1 MASTIK
7 LKRGSGAPTSGTL
20 AAGEPA
26 LDLTNNKLYS
36 STDGTDIVTIGLVLD
51 ENAPVGTDNVL
62 LGENALAA
70 ATTTVKNVAIGSGAL
85 QVYNNSTGGN
95 TAVGYNALTACG
107 GNLNTAVGYKAL
119 VNATASGF
127 NTAVGYEV
135 LISQTTGN
143 FNTAI
148 GFRAGYNTTTG
159 VSNVLIGDTAGN
171 WITTGG
177 QNVLIGN
184 DAGYD
189 SPNQLTTGSNN
200 ILLGYKA
207 SSSSSTVSNE
217 ITLGNSN
224 ITNLR
229 CNDTS
234 ISSLSDQRDKTNIV
248 DSVYGLETLEKVKV
262 RQFEWATRRGN
273 IKDGT
278 TDIGFIAQELQEVGD
293 NSLLKLV
300 MESNPEFLEAKPANL
315 IPILVKAV
323 QELSAKVKELEAR

>member
-7 LKRGSGAPTSGTL
+7 LKRGSGVPSGGSL

-36 STDGTDIVTIGLVLD
+36 STDGTDVVQIGVALD

-62 LGENALAA
+62 LGANALAG
-70 ATTTVKNVAIGSGAL
+70 ATTTINNVAIGSGAL
-85 QVYNNSTGGN
+85 QVYNNSNGGN
-95 TAVGYNALTACG
+95 TAVGYNALNVCY
-107 GNLNTAVGYKAL
+107 GNLNTAVGYNAL
-119 VNATASGF
+119 AVATASGF
-127 NTAVGYEV
+127 NTAMGYQV
-135 LISQTTGN
+135 LGIQTTGN
-143 FNTAI
+143 FNTAF
-148 GFRAGYNTTTG
+148 GMQAGINVTTG
-159 VSNVLIGDTAGN
+159 SSNVLIGDSAGSF
-171 WITTGG
+171 ISTGG
-177 QNVLIGN
+177 SNTCIGM
-184 DAGYD
+184 DTGRVP
-189 SPNQLTTGSNN
+189 SLTTGNN
-200 ILLGYKA
+200 NTLLGFQA
-207 SSSSSTVSNE
+207 SPSSSSASNE
-217 ITLGNSN
+217 ITLGNAN
-224 ITNLR
+224 ITSLR